1 MLTLNTP
8 LYALSLSHTLALF
21 ISLFLS
27 LRRQYFSTAREE
39 SNSHWQKTMICTI
52 ILFPVIVVLITSAL
66 NCVAVSYG
74 TISAIPITVIL
85 KVHYRYPLPHS
96 ILYCPTVHL

>member
-1 MLTLNTP
+1 
-8 LYALSLSHTLALF
+8 
-21 ISLFLS
+21 
-27 LRRQYFSTAREE
+27 
-39 SNSHWQKTMICTI
+39 MICTI

-85 KVHYRYPLPHS
+85 KVLYSYGATPS
-96 ILYCPTVHL
+96 ILYRSLFMFN